1 MVGMVATMVS
11 FVVSMSVCIVFRTS
25 AVVGNTASFAV
36 AFWVSYLGHNYFT
49 YRKSGQHMYYCPR
62 FILGALGVFAFMMG
76 VTAFAENILVLDP
89 LLIVT
94 GTTLL
99 YPLVSFAASQ
109 FWTFR

>member
-1 MVGMVATMVS
+1 
-11 FVVSMSVCIVFRTS
+11 
-25 AVVGNTASFAV
+25 
-36 AFWVSYLGHNYFT
+36 
-49 YRKSGQHMYYCPR
+49 MYYCSR
-62 FILGALGVFAFMMG
+62 FTLGALGVFAFMMG

-99 YPLVSFAASQ
+99 YPLVSFATSQ